1 MTGTTPVKPMTGFN
15 NSGYTGTTQS
25 APVPP
30 MPGLTPPRQV
40 ESSIQQVDIKIPDFL
55 KTKR

>member
-1 MTGTTPVKPMTGFN
+1 
-15 NSGYTGTTQS
+15 
-25 APVPP
+25 